1 MNHNDFRT
9 ESTDPMCLSAAE
21 ARALLTYA
29 PWSRYAVMG
38 DSIAEG
44 IGDPSPGYATTPW
57 ADRVAAVLKST
68 QPDLAYLNTGR
79 MGATSAQVLD
89 EQLQTVL
96 DFDPDLV
103 HITFGANDLWMP
115 EADFDAMA
123 DNLETAFAAVH
134 RRGAQISTLAL
145 ADVFVGRRMRPMRE
159 RIAHLNDVTRTLAA
173 RYDAVLVDMW
183 EHPLRLRPD
192 LMSADLIHFAMTGH
206 AVLAT
211 EVVRALHDRL
221 ARLAQQASRC

>member
-1 MNHNDFRT
+1 MNHNDIRS
-9 ESTDPMCLSAAE
+9 EATDPMCLDPTE
-21 ARALLTYA
+21 ARSLLIDV

-44 IGDPSPGYATTPW
+44 IGDPSPGYANTPW
-57 ADRVAAVLKST
+57 ADRVAAVMKST
-68 QPDLAYLNTGR
+68 QPDPAYLNTGR

-96 DFDPDLV
+96 DFGPDLV

-115 EADFDAMA
+115 NADTDAMA
-123 DNLETAFAAVH
+123 RNLETAFAAVH
-134 RRGAQISTLAL
+134 RSGAQISTLAL
-145 ADVFVGRRMRPMRE
+145 ADVFVGRRMQPMRE
-159 RIAHLNDVTRTLAA
+159 RITHLNDVTRTLAA
-173 RYDAVLVDMW
+173 RYDAILVDMW

-192 LMSADLIHFAMTGH
+192 LMSADRIHFAMTGH

-211 EVVRALHDRL
+211 EMIRALHDRA
-221 ARLAQQASRC
+221 ARTVRA